1 MKFGYA
7 RVSTPA
13 QNLAMQTDAL
23 EVFGVDDK
31 NIHTDVASGAKEDR
45 KGLETM
51 LMKLREGDTVI
62 VWKSCRLARNVK
74 HMLSMMEFF
83 ESNNIE
89 FKSLQEPFLDTKSPH
104 GRFIFNVFT
113 SLNQMDREINR
124 ERVISGLASA
134 RKRGKVGGRPKG
146 LSKKLLKI
154 APAVVSMW
162 KDDSKS
168 IRMIKDAFGIAQ
180 GSVYKCLVHEG
191 IDIKKSEHK
200 NKGNKNA
207 QRKIKIKRKL
217 KQ

>member
-7 RVSTPA
+7 RVSTQA

-23 EVFGVDDK
+23 EAFGVDEK
-31 NIHTDVASGAKEDR
+31 NIHTDIASGAKEDR

-124 ERVISGLASA
+124 ERVISGLVSA

-146 LSKKLLKI
+146 LSNKLLKI
-154 APAVVSMW
+154 APAVASMW
-162 KDDSKS
+162 LDDTKS
-168 IRMIKDAFGIAQ
+168 IRMIREAFGIAQ
-180 GSVYKCLVHEG
+180 GSVYKCLEHEG

-207 QRKIKIKRKL
+207 QRKVKL
-217 KQ
+217 KKVNR

>member
-1 MKFGYA
+1 MIFGYV
-7 RVSTPA
+7 RVSTAA
-13 QNLAMQTDAL
+13 QNLQMQIDAL
-23 EVFGVDDK
+23 EAFGIEER
-31 NIHTDVASGAKEDR
+31 NIHSDVASGAKEDR
-45 KGLETM
+45 KGLETL
-51 LMKLREGDTVI
+51 LMKLREGDTVV

-124 ERVISGLASA
+124 ERVMSGLVSA

-146 LSKKLLKI
+146 ISDRLKKV
-154 APAVVSMW
+154 APGVASMW
-162 KDDSKS
+162 LDDSKS
-168 IRMIKDAFGIAQ
+168 IRMIQQAFGIAQ
-180 GSVYKCLVHEG
+180 GSVYKCLEYEG
-191 IDIKKSEHK
+191 IDVKKSEHK

-207 QRKIKIKRKL
+207 QRKIKIN

>member
-13 QNLAMQTDAL
+13 QNLAMQIDAL
-23 EVFGVDDK
+23 EMFGVEMK

-45 KGLETM
+45 KGLELM
-51 LMKLREGDTVI
+51 LEKLRDGDTVV

-124 ERVISGLASA
+124 ERVMSGLASA
-134 RKRGKVGGRPKG
+134 RKRGKKRRTTNRFK
-146 LSKKLLKI
+146 SK
-154 APAVVSMW
+154 
-162 KDDSKS
+162 
-168 IRMIKDAFGIAQ
+168 
-180 GSVYKCLVHEG
+180 
-191 IDIKKSEHK
+191 IKKISSSCCKYVE
-200 NKGNKNA
+200 
-207 QRKIKIKRKL
+207 R
-217 KQ
+217 

>member
-13 QNLAMQTDAL
+13 QNLQMQIDAL
-23 EVFGVDDK
+23 EAFGVDPK
-31 NIHTDVASGAKEDR
+31 NILTDVASGAKEDR
-45 KGLETM
+45 KGLEAL
-51 LMKLREGDTVI
+51 LMKLREGDLVI

-124 ERVISGLASA
+124 ERVMTGLQSA
-134 RKRGKVGGRPKG
+134 RKRGIKGGRPKG
-146 LSKKLLKI
+146 RTERIKKISK
-154 APAVVSMW
+154 AVVLMH
-162 KDDSKS
+162 KDQNSS
-168 IRMIKDAFGIAQ
+168 IREIRETFGISQ
-180 GSVYKCLVHEG
+180 GTIYQIFEDEKY
-191 IDIKKSEHK
+191 DYRKKHK
-200 NKGNKNA
+200 NIGNQNA
-207 QRKIKIKRKL
+207 KRKIDVKP

>member
-7 RVSTPA
+7 RVSTPS
-13 QNLAMQTDAL
+13 QNLQMQIDAL
-23 EVFGVDDK
+23 EAFGVEYD

-45 KGLETM
+45 KGLEM
-51 LMKLREGDTVI
+51 LLMKLREGDTVI
-62 VWKSCRLARNVK
+62 VWKSCRMARNVK

-124 ERVISGLASA
+124 ERVITGLESA

-146 LSKKLLKI
+146 LSDRLKKM
-154 APAVVSMW
+154 APAVASMW

-168 IRMIKDAFGIAQ
+168 IRMIKDSFNISQ
-180 GSVYKCLVHEG
+180 GSVYRCLEHEG
-191 IDIKKSEHK
+191 IDVKKSEHK

-207 QRKIKIKRKL
+207 QRKIKIKRNNKL
-217 KQ
+217 

>member
-13 QNLAMQTDAL
+13 QNLQMQTDAL
-23 EVFGVDDK
+23 EAFGIDPK
-31 NIHTDVASGAKEDR
+31 NIMTDIASGAKEDR
-45 KGLETM
+45 IGLETL

-89 FKSLQEPFLDTKSPH
+89 FKSIQEPFLDTKSPH

-124 ERVISGLASA
+124 ERVMAGLQSS
-134 RKRGKVGGRPKG
+134 RSRGIKGGRPKG
-146 LSKKLLKI
+146 MTERIKKISK
-154 APAVVSMW
+154 AVVLMH
-162 KDDSKS
+162 KDSDSS
-168 IRMIKDAFGIAQ
+168 IREIKNTFGISQ
-180 GSVYKCLVHEG
+180 GTIYKIFENENY
-191 IDIKKSEHK
+191 DYRKRHK
-200 NKGNKNA
+200 NIGNQNA
-207 QRKIKIKRKL
+207 KRKISINK